1 MCKTKQDPFC
11 TLHKSQ
17 LRIKDLDVIPE
28 STKLTEQMTEVRLY
42 GVACSV
48 IIWGMTPKPLRTK
61 PKGKLANP
69 HQTKMFPYT
78 GV

>member
-28 STKLTEQMTEVRLY
+28 STKLTEQMTEVRLLWCCLLSDNLGY
-42 GVACSV
+42 DTKTTKNKTKRQTS
-48 IIWGMTPKPLRTK
+48 KPSS
-61 PKGKLANP
+61 N
-69 HQTKMFPYT
+69 
-78 GV
+78 